1 MYREE
6 SSIYEQNIRYHIV
19 ESPIRES
26 RRSFFGTDF
35 PNDSI
40 RSRNNDSNNNNKQNE
55 TLVLAF
61 HSSLLC
67 FKIALCILL

>member
-6 SSIYEQNIRYHIV
+6 SSFHKQNIRYHIV
-19 ESPIRES
+19 ESPAHES
-26 RRSFFGTDF
+26 RKSFLDTDC

-40 RSRNNDSNNNNKQNE
+40 RSCINDNDNNKHNE
-55 TLVLAF
+55 TLMLAF

-67 FKIALCILL
+67 FKIALCVLI